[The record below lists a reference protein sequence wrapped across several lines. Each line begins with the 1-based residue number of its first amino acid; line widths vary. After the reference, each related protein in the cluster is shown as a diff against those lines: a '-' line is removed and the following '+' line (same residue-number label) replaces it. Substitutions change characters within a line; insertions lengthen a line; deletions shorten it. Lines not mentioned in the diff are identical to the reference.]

1 MGQHQAQEDV
11 ALTARARPQY
21 HYFYGSTEN
30 GVEATDGGTEEEQGS
45 LIGEG
50 LVLTDNDDETTR
62 TISELDLPHLVI
74 TKGWWRKSEGQPT
87 SAGVRRTSVIIAL
100 ALAMSTFLVVLFPHT
115 SQPLPP
121 AQTVFIPFPSVE
133 RADYGDPVEG
143 FIDLDLFHPNLL
155 SDDSDIRTFVF
166 PFPTGAFWT
175 NLVVPPPE
183 GEISYPVAVY
193 PYAYKWSE
201 SEMQVSYPA
210 SHRFTDRHSIRDAF
224 APELTFSTREAVQG
238 RAVTRFDPLSVTLR
252 FSTGS
257 DKKWESTLVQGSPY
271 ITIKYVK
278 STPILKAI
286 SIFKSVQCPGDD
298 DENFSD
304 LNTDD
309 EIDDERRR
317 LFGVCSMDVSAWI
330 IPVHSATGFNKTYT
344 FIFLCYRIAQR
355 IKLQ

>member
-11 ALTARARPQY
+11 SLTARARPQY

-50 LVLTDNDDETTR
+50 LVMTDNDEETTR
-62 TISELDLPHLVI
+62 TSEHDLPHLVI
-74 TKGWWRKSEGQPT
+74 TKGWCKSEAQPT
-87 SAGVRRTSVIIAL
+87 SVGPTSVGVRRTFVIIAL

-121 AQTVFIPFPSVE
+121 AQTAFMPFLSVE

-155 SDDSDIRTFVF
+155 SDDSDSRTFVF

-175 NLVVPPPE
+175 NLVVPPPA

-201 SEMQVSYPA
+201 TVLQASYPA
-210 SHRFTDRHSIRDAF
+210 SHRLTDRLSIRDAF
-224 APELTFSTREAVQG
+224 VPELTFSTRETVQG
-238 RAVTRFDPLSVTLR
+238 RAVTRFDPLSVSLR

-257 DKKWESTLVQGSPY
+257 GKNWESTLVQGSPY
-271 ITIKYVK
+271 ITIRYVK
-278 STPILKAI
+278 ATPVLKAL

-309 EIDDERRR
+309 EIHDEQRR
-317 LFGVCSMDVSAWI
+317 LFGVCSMDVSAW
-330 IPVHSATGFNKTYT
+330 
-344 FIFLCYRIAQR
+344 RISGAFRDGIQ
-355 IKLQ
+355 QN